1 MTQFGT
7 IRHTDIKIL
16 KNTNPNCLKSTQFEK
31 ELCTIYLVLYRTWVF
46 FPSWIWKRNEGMTR
60 FKETKDT
67 FETSTLQYNIM
78 KSPYIG
84 ETRNFVKSQFSEWNV
99 QMPQYLQ
106 ILFKFQEKLEFSN
119 KFSYTYLIGNSQR
132 NLDTVHCNQ
141 MNSEFYEILFNI
153 PLQIS
158 Y

>member
-1 MTQFGT
+1 MKKISKLSYLNDLELTQFGT

-84 ETRNFVKSQFSEWNV
+84 ETGNFVKSQFSEWNV

-106 ILFKFQEKLEFSN
+106 ILFQA
-119 KFSYTYLIGNSQR
+119 SQPHLGLSCHENR
-132 NLDTVHCNQ
+132 TFFGSKPWLKK
-141 MNSEFYEILFNI
+141 ILYFHI
-153 PLQIS
+153 LK
-158 Y
+158 